1 MNRQITIQT
10 LRGIARLLLCAALL
24 GLCLGRIPLRGEDKP
39 ADAIGSIDGE
49 AISVEGPMT
58 VEVVHGQVRT
68 VLRSGSDVRVKSGTA
83 RIDLME
89 GGFIAICGPAH
100 FSVLKAGGAITVA
113 LDSGTIHAQI
123 GSEVS
128 LNVYTAL
135 IQAHPISI
143 GNGIEDLLV
152 GLESSGTM
160 CIRASKGAVRVEQ
173 QLTGQSVIIPQN
185 GDITLT
191 NGQIES
197 LQNSA
202 GRCVCEA
209 QITAKPMAE
218 ATEVSQLATPE
229 DLKKKAAPS
238 RPVPAK
244 PASQTADQPEE
255 PVYQIFMPPL
265 RYDAKNKVQQEY
277 DPNLVILVRRVRVR
291 PTLIYQGRVEGDAV
305 VAQASPSAPTA
316 TKPPAAPAKPPEE
329 STWSRVRSY
338 LRKFWPPTT

>member
-1 MNRQITIQT
+1 MNHHTTTQA
-10 LRGIARLLLCAALL
+10 LRGIARLLFCAALL
-24 GLCLGRIPLRGEDKP
+24 GLYPARIPLRGEDKP

-49 AISVEGPMT
+49 AISVEGPMS

-83 RIDLME
+83 RIDLLE
-89 GGFIAICGPAH
+89 GGFLAICGPAH

-128 LNVYTAL
+128 LNVYTAQ

-143 GNGIEDLLV
+143 GNGIEDVLV

-160 CIRASKGAVRVEQ
+160 CIRANKGAVRVEQ

-185 GDITLT
+185 GDITLA

-202 GRCVCEA
+202 GRCVCDA
-209 QITAKPMAE
+209 QISAKPMA
-218 ATEVSQLATPE
+218 EVSQLATPE
-229 DLKKKAAPS
+229 DLKKKGAEAKPVPPKPAAP
-238 RPVPAK
+238 
-244 PASQTADQPEE
+244 TAEQPEE

-265 RYDAKNKVQQEY
+265 RYDAKSKVQQEY

-291 PTLIYQGRVEGDAV
+291 PTLIYQGRVEGNAV
-305 VAQASPSAPTA
+305 VAQVA
-316 TKPPAAPAKPPEE
+316 PAAPAVAKPAAAAVAKPPEE

-338 LRKFWPPTT
+338 LRKLWSPTT